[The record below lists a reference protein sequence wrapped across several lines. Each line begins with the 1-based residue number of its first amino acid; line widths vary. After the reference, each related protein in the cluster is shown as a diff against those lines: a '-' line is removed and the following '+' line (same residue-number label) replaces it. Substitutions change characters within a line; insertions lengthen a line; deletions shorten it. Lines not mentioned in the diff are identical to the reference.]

1 MSRWLRPIACTCI
14 TFLFALSPSPSLS
27 QEQEPRQQQPAPEP
41 AVQDQQTGTLI
52 MPGQG
57 LDAEGAE
64 QPAEQ
69 SAAEKTDTAAAGRTK
84 DSKNIYIIVKGDTLW
99 DISNSFLK
107 DPFLWPLIW
116 KVNPYITN
124 PDLIYPGNK
133 LVIPDLSQIE
143 RAMERPA
150 EQATEQEKPG
160 EREVAGLPK
169 GPAKPTDKEPEAE
182 EPPPTRKLILPEEM
196 RVPIIDKYAMVNA
209 GFVNAE
215 ETDDRIVGSLEP
227 KTIFAYDDIL
237 YVKTPSQEGVE
248 PGDRFLIYKPVKR
261 VRHPDTGS
269 TVGRLIK
276 VLGILQITAKDT
288 EDVMTARVT
297 LSFDAIAKGDLIT
310 PYQEPTLVYPRK
322 EAPEP
327 KDITGFIIEVVD
339 GRTINAQI
347 DIVYLDLGTAD
358 GVEPGD
364 RFTVYVDSQR
374 RGFPRKVL
382 GEVQVFLVKER
393 TSTAIVKKSV
403 DVLAKGDRI
412 EYKK

>member
-1 MSRWLRPIACTCI
+1 MSRWLHPVACTCI
-14 TFLFALSPSPSLS
+14 TILCILSPLPSLS
-27 QEQEPRQQQPAPEP
+27 QEQEPQQQQQPPAPEP
-41 AVQDQQTGTLI
+41 TPQDQQTGTLI

-69 SAAEKTDTAAAGRTK
+69 AAAEKTDTATAGRTK

-133 LVIPDLSQIE
+133 LVIPDLTQIE
-143 RAMERPA
+143 RAMERPREREA
-150 EQATEQEKPG
+150 PE
-160 EREVAGLPK
+160 EREVAERPK
-169 GPAKPTDKEPEAE
+169 APVKPKDKEPEAE

-196 RVPIIDKYAMVNA
+196 RVPIIDKYAMVSA
-209 GFVNAE
+209 GFVNQV

-237 YVKTPSQEGVE
+237 YVRAPSQERVE
-248 PGDRFLIYKPVKR
+248 PGDRFLIYAPVKR
-261 VRHPDTGS
+261 VRHPNTGS
-269 TVGRLIK
+269 SFGRLIK
-276 VLGILQITAKDT
+276 VLGILQITARDT
-288 EDVMTARVT
+288 DNILTARVT
-297 LSFDAIAKGDLIT
+297 ISFDAIEKGDLIT
-310 PYQEPTLVYPRK
+310 PYQEPTLIYPRTS
-322 EAPEP
+322 APEP
-327 KDITGFIIEVVD
+327 KDITGFILEVVD

-347 DIVYLDLGTAD
+347 DIVYLDIGTAD

-364 RFTVYVDSQR
+364 RFTVYVDAR
-374 RGFPRKVL
+374 RKGFPRKVL

-393 TSTAIVKKSV
+393 TSTAIVKK
-403 DVLAKGDRI
+403 L
-412 EYKK
+412 